1 MTAIFNSMNAGIGN
15 LVAEGNRERI
25 LAVFEELFS
34 IRFLFTCVMCFGVF
48 ILTPSF
54 IILWIGNEYVLDSM
68 VLLLMTMILFI
79 NLSRTTV
86 DTYINAYGLYGD
98 IWAPVVEASINIGM
112 SVVLGYFFGLHGVL
126 SGVLLSLF
134 FVVFCWKPY
143 FLFRKGFKLRLYFYV
158 RVYVK
163 HLISAVICAI
173 TVYSISM
180 YIPLFHGKDGLVL
193 FSMEYL

>member
-1 MTAIFNSMNAGIGN
+1 MLIIMGGQTLMTAIFNSMNAGIGN

-126 SGVLLSLF
+126 SGVLLSFVFRCFLLETLF
-134 FVVFCWKPY
+134 FVP
-143 FLFRKGFKLRLYFYV
+143 
-158 RVYVK
+158 
-163 HLISAVICAI
+163 
-173 TVYSISM
+173 
-180 YIPLFHGKDGLVL
+180 
-193 FSMEYL
+193 